1 MPLIAARIFP
11 GEENRRNCGSPYAT
25 IPAEPAMRIEKTKS
39 KFVVYALIA
48 AALAAAFSFVYL
60 GRIRGDMSDF
70 GVPYRNALRIMT
82 GETLYRVE
90 DGHLQFKYAPVSA
103 LFYVPLALLPFET
116 AKVVWYCL
124 ELVLLFAI
132 FWLSYRLLPDKKKGR
147 WFVLGFSLLVML
159 KFIGREM
166 ELGQVNILIV
176 FILTLMLAAIIKS
189 RDVQA
194 GVLWALSLFFKPY
207 ALVFLP
213 YFILKKR
220 FKIVAAGT
228 AALAAGLAV
237 PALFY
242 GVQGNFEV
250 LKEWIATLSLS
261 TPGLMAV
268 GDNASLLAFL
278 RKVLPGSLAHFDRI
292 LWFAFGAAAAGAFL
306 WMMGKA
312 KKNRIRSPEILEA
325 AFLMILIPLL
335 SPLGW
340 YYNYLYA
347 LLAVVVIMNNVSTLS
362 RGWKYVCAVDLIMIG
377 GTLQEVLGRTLFRFY
392 TRHSLIV
399 VNFLV
404 LLVVLAYLRTKK
416 SA

>member
-1 MPLIAARIFP
+1 
-11 GEENRRNCGSPYAT
+11 
-25 IPAEPAMRIEKTKS
+25 MRIKKSKS

-48 AALAAAFSFVYL
+48 AAVVAVFSFIYL
-60 GRIRGDMSDF
+60 GWIKGDMSDF

-103 LFYVPLALLPFET
+103 LFYVPLALLPFEA

-124 ELVLLFAI
+124 ELVLLFAV
-132 FWLSYRLLPDKKKGR
+132 FWLSYRLLPDKKRGPL
-147 WFVLGFSLLVML
+147 FVLGFSLLVLL

-176 FILTLMLAAIIKS
+176 FILTSMLAAIVKT

-207 ALVFLP
+207 ALIFLP
-213 YFILKKR
+213 YFVLKKR
-220 FKIVAAGT
+220 FRIVAVGT

-242 GVQGNFEV
+242 GVRGNFEV
-250 LKEWIATLSLS
+250 LKEWISTLSLS

-278 RKVLPGSLAHFDRI
+278 RKVLPGGLAHFDRI
-292 LWFAFGAAAAGAFL
+292 LWLAFGAAAAGVFL

-312 KKNRIRSPEILEA
+312 KKDRVGSPEILEA
-325 AFLMILIPLL
+325 AFLMILIPVL

-347 LLAVVVIMNNVSTLS
+347 LLAVVVIMNNVPTFS
-362 RGWKYVCAVDLIMIG
+362 RVWKYVIAIDLIIIG
-377 GTLQEVLGRTLFRFY
+377 GTLREVLGKTLFRFY
-392 TRHSLIV
+392 THRSLAV

-404 LLVVLAYLRTKK
+404 LLVVLINTRAKK

>member
-1 MPLIAARIFP
+1 
-11 GEENRRNCGSPYAT
+11 
-25 IPAEPAMRIEKTKS
+25 MRIKKLKS
-39 KFVVYALIA
+39 KFVIYALIA
-48 AALAAAFSFVYL
+48 AASVAVFSFIYL
-60 GRIRGDMSDF
+60 GWLKGDMSDF

-103 LFYVPLALLPFET
+103 LFYVPLALLPLET
-116 AKVVWYCL
+116 AKVIWYCL
-124 ELVLLFAI
+124 ELVLLFAV

-159 KFIGREM
+159 KFVGREM

-220 FKIVAAGT
+220 FRVVAAGM
-228 AALAAGLAV
+228 AALAAGLAFPV
-237 PALFY
+237 LFY
-242 GVQGNFEV
+242 GVRGNFEV

-261 TPGLMAV
+261 TPGLIAV

-278 RKVLPGSLAHFDRI
+278 RKILPGSLAHFDGI
-292 LWFAFGAAAAGAFL
+292 LWLAFGTGAAGVFL
-306 WMMGKA
+306 WMMAKA
-312 KKNRIRSPEILEA
+312 KKDRVRSPEILEA
-325 AFLMILIPLL
+325 AFLMILIPVL

-340 YYNYLYA
+340 YYNYLYG
-347 LLAVVVIMNNVSTLS
+347 LLAVVMIMNNISTFS
-362 RGWKYVCAVDLIMIG
+362 RAWKYVTVVDAIIIG
-377 GTLQEVLGRTLFRFY
+377 GTLREVLGKSLFRFY
-392 TRHSLIV
+392 THSSLVV

-404 LLVVLAYLRTKK
+404 LLVVLAYIRAKK